1 MVLLGV
7 LHYNT
12 TPTFFGGSKDCLF
25 MDGHNWISTG
35 EPEPEFDM
43 LSLGLTDV
51 LYLQMKVG
59 EADFLP
65 PDRLEPVC

>member
-1 MVLLGV
+1 
-7 LHYNT
+7 
-12 TPTFFGGSKDCLF
+12 

-35 EPEPEFDM
+35 EPEPEFGM

-59 EADFLP
+59 EADFLGHHVSWVFHCRQT
-65 PDRLEPVC
+65 DWSQSVDA